1 MLQLLFLFAAGFFGG
16 VINSIAGDGS
26 FITFPA
32 LLLAG
37 ITIYFFYDVYGS
49 GAAALK

>member
-26 FITFPA
+26 FITFPSLPCCWPA
-32 LLLAG
+32 SSTTFMEAVPQL
-37 ITIYFFYDVYGS
+37 
-49 GAAALK
+49 